1 MEDEAS
7 VNRLIRKRTANRTV
21 LKNLLNQG
29 HGIVNNVE
37 DKKEAC
43 NVLESL
49 INVIENKFQI
59 IKNQDLEIIDV
70 IHEDLIEQDTARATE
85 FELDVEKGKRVINN
99 FLEEN
104 CRNKKSSVSSFNSVD
119 SLNVSSKT
127 KPSVRLPKIS
137 MKKFSGDPLK

>member
-37 DKKEAC
+37 DKKGAC
-43 NVLESL
+43 NALESL

-70 IHEDLIEQDTARATE
+70 IHEDLIE
-85 FELDVEKGKRVINN
+85 
-99 FLEEN
+99 
-104 CRNKKSSVSSFNSVD
+104 
-119 SLNVSSKT
+119 
-127 KPSVRLPKIS
+127 
-137 MKKFSGDPLK
+137 